1 MMSLNPSACMG
12 RAFDRLL
19 LEQRY
24 RHKSSEA
31 AGGRPTGVLL
41 PPPPAIVD
49 ADEIREED
57 EGIKC

>member
-1 MMSLNPSACMG
+1 MG
-12 RAFDRLL
+12 LAFDQLL
-19 LEQRY
+19 LEERY

-31 AGGRPTGVLL
+31 ASGRPTGVLL